1 MTGRPKNPMKK
12 LRATAGVN
20 LLGRFGV
27 LASGRR
33 NAVTHKIL
41 QERRMK
47 AIRIATLAFALCAGL
62 TSVAAAQGQPEPQG
76 QGEMRRGGGMGGM
89 LLKDITLT
97 DAQKDQIKTI
107 REKYMPQQMELR
119 KSAQATGG
127 PPDQA
132 TMSKMM
138 DLQEKQA
145 AEIRG
150 ILTADQQKVFDGNL
164 KEMRDRME
172 ARRKGSS

>member
-1 MTGRPKNPMKK
+1 MK
-12 LRATAGVN
+12 V
-20 LLGRFGV
+20 
-27 LASGRR
+27 
-33 NAVTHKIL
+33 
-41 QERRMK
+41 
-47 AIRIATLAFALCAGL
+47 IRIATLAFALCAGF

-97 DAQKDQIKTI
+97 DAQKAQVKTI
-107 REKYMPQQMELR
+107 RDKYMPQQMELR

-127 PPDQA
+127 PPDEA
-132 TMSKMM
+132 TRSRMM

-145 AEIRG
+145 AEIRA

-164 KEMRDRME
+164 KDMRDRTE

>member
-1 MTGRPKNPMKK
+1 MK
-12 LRATAGVN
+12 G
-20 LLGRFGV
+20 
-27 LASGRR
+27 
-33 NAVTHKIL
+33 
-41 QERRMK
+41 
-47 AIRIATLAFALCAGL
+47 IRIATLAFAFCVGL

-97 DAQKDQIKTI
+97 DAQKAQIKTI

-119 KSAQATGG
+119 KAGQATGTV
-127 PPDQA
+127 DEA
-132 TMSKMM
+132 TRTKMM

-145 AEIRG
+145 AEIRAV
-150 ILTADQQKVFDGNL
+150 LTADQQKVFDGNL